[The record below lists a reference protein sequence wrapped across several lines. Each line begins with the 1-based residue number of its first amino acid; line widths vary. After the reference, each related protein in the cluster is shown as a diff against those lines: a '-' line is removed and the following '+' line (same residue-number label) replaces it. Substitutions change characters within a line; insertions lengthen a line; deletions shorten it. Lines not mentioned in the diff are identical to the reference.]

1 MRSLRLR
8 SVLQSNLLL
17 GGVALISGALAAWMG
32 ERQLEERAHGLE
44 RDMQQRYEPAAY
56 VVASRDVSRGQTID
70 ASLLAVR
77 SMPKAYAP
85 VDAVAPADA
94 GLLMG
99 SRAAIGIHRHPHR
112 RSSGAGAGAG
122 QQGWGQPS
130 GQGGAQTGHGG
141 LLGSRC

>member
-56 VVASRDVSRGQTID
+56 VVTSRDISRGQTID

-99 SRAAIGIHRHPHR
+99 SRAADRYPSRNTGCACRASSAPRWKQVVRAAACRHACIDYP
-112 RSSGAGAGAG
+112 G
-122 QQGWGQPS
+122 
-130 GQGGAQTGHGG
+130 
-141 LLGSRC
+141 